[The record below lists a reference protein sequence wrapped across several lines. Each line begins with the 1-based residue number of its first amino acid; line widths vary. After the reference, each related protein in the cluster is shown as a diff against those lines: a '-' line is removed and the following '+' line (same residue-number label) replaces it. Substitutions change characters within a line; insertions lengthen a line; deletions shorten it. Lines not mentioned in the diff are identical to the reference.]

1 MTNKNL
7 DIEISKL
14 IGSGVKF
21 SDIHITEGEVLSIR
35 GADVSISS
43 VSGGSIVTR
52 EDIVGFLDEPA
63 QKKKIVVED
72 KFLNNEEIDV
82 SVEMDFPDKKVRFR
96 VNAYKSRGKLEM
108 VLRKID
114 EKIVPLSDLGFGL
127 EATKR
132 IKELCGKGKGLIFV
146 TGATGSG
153 KTTTLGSMIDEIN
166 DTCSGKII
174 TIEDPIEVT
183 HYNKKSKIS
192 QREVGVDTLSFG
204 SALKAALRQDPDVI
218 MIGEIRDRETAEI
231 ALNAAL
237 TGHLVLATMH
247 TNDASQTIQRF
258 VQMFESEDRSRIQ
271 SILSAALLAVLSQTL
286 ERDISNNR
294 VLISELM
301 IVNNAIKVII
311 SSGSYHQIPNA
322 ISESSNTLGNYLMGK
337 KALNLFIEH
346 RISKEVAKK
355 IIDMSPDAKSLND
368 QLARIK

>member
-1 MTNKNL
+1 MTNQNIS
-7 DIEISKL
+7 IEIIKL
-14 IGSGVKF
+14 INSGVKF

-35 GADVSISS
+35 GADVSIVS
-43 VSGGSIVTR
+43 VDDSNIIAR
-52 EDIVGFLDEPA
+52 DDIIAFLDEPA
-63 QKKKIVVED
+63 KKKRIVLEE
-72 KFLNNEEIDV
+72 KISNNEEIDV
-82 SVEMDFPDKKVRFR
+82 SIEMDLVDKKVRFR

-114 EKIVPLSDLGFGL
+114 EKIVPLSDLGFGVDT
-127 EATKR
+127 TKR
-132 IKELCGKGKGLIFV
+132 IKELCSKGQGIIFV

-166 DTCSGKII
+166 NSYSGKIV

-183 HYNKKSKIS
+183 HKNIKSKIS

-204 SALKAALRQDPDVI
+204 NALRAALRQDPDVI

-271 SILSAALLAVLSQTL
+271 SILSAALLAVISQTL
-286 ERDISNNR
+286 ERDVNKNR
-294 VLISELM
+294 ILISELM
-301 IVNNAIKVII
+301 IVNNQIKVII
-311 SSGSYHQIPNA
+311 SSGGYHQIPNA

-337 KALNLFIEH
+337 KALSLFMEH
-346 RISKEVAKK
+346 KISKEIAKK

-368 QLARIK
+368 QLSRIK